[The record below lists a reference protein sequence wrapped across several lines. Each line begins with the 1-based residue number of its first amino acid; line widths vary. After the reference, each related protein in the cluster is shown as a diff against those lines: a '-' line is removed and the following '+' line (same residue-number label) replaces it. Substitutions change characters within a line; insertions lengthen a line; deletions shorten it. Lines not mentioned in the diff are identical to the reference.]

1 MRQEIINQLLAD
13 VVKKFGRPPE
23 QDNYE
28 TLADL
33 LYVSPSTLKRYFCSP
48 TNSFIQFPSTLNILS
63 RYVGYEDFEDYMD
76 NKRDGV
82 LFIINGREH
91 TAKQAN
97 EIIAREPESPQDCFS
112 CSSSAPLREFKLT
125 DPVTEAFVKKVK
137 ESGNFSLSGIDSSY
151 FYNSSIFGDA
161 SSFKLED
168 LSQLFDYFVENQ
180 KINNCIENFAL
191 FVLRFSGKDI
201 LRLNEEFLV
210 KPITW
215 QTPSNADSLSF
226 VIERIINDQEGN
238 AKAGDGKKWEKT
250 ARFFNYPLG
259 TIDRVKLREKAR
271 PYHDRTKQA
280 NDEFTKGLE
289 RLLERLMKK

>member
-1 MRQEIINQLLAD
+1 M
-13 VVKKFGRPPE
+13 
-23 QDNYE
+23 
-28 TLADL
+28 
-33 LYVSPSTLKRYFCSP
+33 
-48 TNSFIQFPSTLNILS
+48 
-63 RYVGYEDFEDYMD
+63 
-76 NKRDGV
+76 
-82 LFIINGREH
+82 
-91 TAKQAN
+91 
-97 EIIAREPESPQDCFS
+97 
-112 CSSSAPLREFKLT
+112 
-125 DPVTEAFVKKVK
+125 
-137 ESGNFSLSGIDSSY
+137 
-151 FYNSSIFGDA
+151 
-161 SSFKLED
+161 
-168 LSQLFDYFVENQ
+168 
-180 KINNCIENFAL
+180 
-191 FVLRFSGKDI
+191 
-201 LRLNEEFLV
+201 NEEFLV